1 MRVDAG
7 ALMGMTIRLERFT
20 FLPGEPKNFVYTE
33 PGIRNDLHRRMKTR
47 VLPAAK
53 RFVGVDTG
61 RLRANTREQ
70 QGVSASGP
78 FSQVVSG
85 WTGTQGGAR
94 SYVMPHHDGSPPHII
109 RARRAKTLRFVW
121 RGEVVFR
128 RQVRHPGT
136 RGTKFLTRALP
147 FAAD

>member
-1 MRVDAG
+1 MAG
-7 ALMGMTIRLERFT
+7 FSIQYVRLN
-20 FLPGEPKNFVYTE
+20 FLPGEPRNFVYTE
-33 PGIRNDLHRRMKTR
+33 PSIRGDLHRRMKTR
-47 VLPAAK
+47 VLPVAK
-53 RFVGVDTG
+53 RLVGVDTG

-70 QGVSASGP
+70 SGVLATVGP

-94 SYVMPHHDGSPPHII
+94 SYVIPHHDGTPPHII
-109 RARRAKTLRFVW
+109 RARRAKTLRFEW

-147 FAAD
+147 FSAS

>member
-1 MRVDAG
+1 MAG
-7 ALMGMTIRLERFT
+7 FSISLQSVTL
-20 FLPGEPKNFVYTE
+20 LPGEPKNFVFTE
-33 PGIRNDLHRRMKTR
+33 PSIRDDLQRRMKTR

-70 QGVSASGP
+70 SGVLAGPGP

-85 WTGTQGGAR
+85 WTGTQGGSR
-94 SYVMPHHDGSPPHII
+94 SYVMPHHDGTPPHII
-109 RARRAKTLRFVW
+109 QARRRKTLRFEVQ
-121 RGEVVFR
+121 GVVVFR

>member
-1 MRVDAG
+1 MSFS
-7 ALMGMTIRLERFT
+7 IRPGTFR
-20 FLPGEPKNFVYTE
+20 FLPGEPKDFVFTD
-33 PGIRNDLHRRMKTR
+33 PSIRHDLQRRMKTK

-53 RFVGVDTG
+53 RMVGVDTG

-70 QGVSASGP
+70 SGVLASGP

-94 SYVMPHHDGSPPHII
+94 SYVMPHHDGTPPHII
-109 RARRAKTLRFVW
+109 RARNAKTLRFEW
-121 RGEVVFR
+121 RGQIVFR

-136 RGTKFLTRALP
+136 RGTRFLTRALP
-147 FAAD
+147 YAAD

>member
-1 MRVDAG
+1 VGID
-7 ALMGMTIRLERFT
+7 IRLASFK
-20 FLPGEPKNFVYTE
+20 FLPGEPRDFVYTD
-33 PGIRNDLHRRMKTR
+33 PGIRGDLHRRMKTR

-70 QGVSASGP
+70 QGVLASVGP

-94 SYVMPHHDGSPPHII
+94 SYVMPHHDGAPPHII
-109 RARRAKTLRFVW
+109 RARHAKTLRFVW
-121 RGEVVFR
+121 RGQVVFR
-128 RQVRHPGT
+128 RQVRHPGN
-136 RGTKFLTRALP
+136 RGTKFLERALP
-147 FAAD
+147 FAAG

>member
-1 MRVDAG
+1 
-7 ALMGMTIRLERFT
+7 MGVTLGNVKFT
-20 FLPGEPKNFVYTE
+20 FLPGEPRNFVYTE

-47 VLPAAK
+47 VLPGAK
-53 RFVGVDTG
+53 RMVGVDTG

-70 QGVSASGP
+70 SGVLSTAGP

-94 SYVMPHHDGSPPHII
+94 SYVMFHHDGTPPHVI
-109 RARRAKTLRFVW
+109 RARRGHALRFEW
-121 RGEVVFR
+121 RGAIVFR

-136 RGTKFLTRALP
+136 RGTRFLTRALP
-147 FAAD
+147 LAAD

>member
-1 MRVDAG
+1 MAG
-7 ALMGMTIRLERFT
+7 VSFTVIRIT
-20 FLPGEPKNFVYTE
+20 MLPGEPTNFVNTD
-33 PGIRNDLHRRMKTR
+33 PGIRNDLQRRMKTR

-70 QGVSASGP
+70 SGVLATAGP

-94 SYVMPHHDGSPPHII
+94 SYVMPHHDGTPPHII
-109 RARRAKTLRFVW
+109 RARRAKALRFEW
-121 RGEVVFR
+121 RGVVVFR

-147 FAAD
+147 LAGD

>member
-1 MRVDAG
+1 
-7 ALMGMTIRLERFT
+7 MGFNIQLTSLT

-61 RLRANTREQ
+61 RLKANTREQ
-70 QGVSASGP
+70 QGVLASVGP

-94 SYVMPHHDGSPPHII
+94 SYVMPHHDGTPPHII
-109 RARRAKTLRFVW
+109 RARRAKALRFEW
-121 RGEVVFR
+121 RGQVVFR

-136 RGTKFLTRALP
+136 RGTKFLERALP

>member
-1 MRVDAG
+1 MAG
-7 ALMGMTIRLERFT
+7 FSISLMSVKM
-20 FLPGEPKNFVYTE
+20 LPGEPRNFVNTE
-33 PGIRNDLHRRMKTR
+33 PSIQRDLQRRMRTR

-53 RFVGVDTG
+53 RYVGVDTG
-61 RLRANTREQ
+61 RLRANTRMQ
-70 QGVSASGP
+70 SGVLSGAGP

-94 SYVMPHHDGSPPHII
+94 SYVMYHHDGTTPHII
-109 RARRAKTLRFVW
+109 RARRRGGSLRFETNGV
-121 RGEVVFR
+121 VVFR

-147 FAAD
+147 LAAD

>member
-1 MRVDAG
+1 
-7 ALMGMTIRLERFT
+7 MGLTISASNIRFT
-20 FLPGEPKNFVYTE
+20 FLPGEPRNFVYTE
-33 PGIRNDLHRRMKTR
+33 PGIRRDLQRRMKTR

-53 RFVGVDTG
+53 RMVGVKTG

-70 QGVSASGP
+70 SGVLATAGP

-94 SYVMPHHDGSPPHII
+94 SYVMPHHDGTPPHVIT
-109 RARRAKTLRFVW
+109 ARRAKALRF
-121 RGEVVFR
+121 EVSGTVIFR

-136 RGTKFLTRALP
+136 RGTRFLTRALP

>member
-1 MRVDAG
+1 
-7 ALMGMTIRLERFT
+7 MGFRIEPGTFK
-20 FLPGEPKNFVYTE
+20 FLPGEPKKFVYTE
-33 PGIRNDLHRRMKTR
+33 PSIREDLHRRMKTR
-47 VLPAAK
+47 VLPEAK
-53 RFVGVDTG
+53 RLVGVDTG

-70 QGVSASGP
+70 SGVLGSDGP

-109 RARRAKTLRFVW
+109 RARRAKALRFEW
-121 RGEVVFR
+121 RGQVVFR

-147 FAAD
+147 LAAD

>member
-1 MRVDAG
+1 MGFNIRVTG
-7 ALMGMTIRLERFT
+7 STVKLY
-20 FLPGEPKNFVYTE
+20 PGEPKNFVYTE
-33 PGIRNDLHRRMKTR
+33 PSIRDDLHRRMKNR

-53 RFVGVDTG
+53 RMVGVDTG

-70 QGVSASGP
+70 SGVLGGVGP

-94 SYVMPHHDGSPPHII
+94 SYVMPHHDGTPPHVI

-121 RGEVVFR
+121 RGQVVFR

-147 FAAD
+147 LAAD

>member
-1 MRVDAG
+1 VSG
-7 ALMGMTIRLERFT
+7 VNIRLT
-20 FLPGEPKNFVYTE
+20 SIKMLPGEPRAFVYE
-33 PGIRNDLHRRMKTR
+33 DPAFRNDLHRRMKGR

-70 QGVSASGP
+70 SGVLSSAGP

-85 WTGTQGGAR
+85 WTGTQGGSR

-109 RARRAKTLRFVW
+109 RARRAKALRFTW
-121 RGEVVFR
+121 KGEVVFF